1 MDKRVCVICAHK
13 DYLNYLSFAV
23 ESFEDQT
30 YKNCH
35 LCVIDDG
42 SSGNITDVSPTI
54 FKEGEIEFVGSIG
67 DYTVLGGPKKT
78 LIYLG
83 KNVGPSKAR
92 NIGIEY
98 MLDKSDLF
106 LILDADDQMLSN
118 KVEVLVKEIE
128 KDINNI
134 GVVYADYFIIDEET
148 QVIKQ
153 EFKKPYDKAIL
164 DYECIVHSG
173 SLINKL
179 AIEKCGLYDET
190 LRTCE
195 DYNLW
200 RRISKK
206 FIIKHVPEFLT
217 IVLNHKNN
225 STFSVPAEIWQE
237 NFKRAISDE
246 R

>member
-13 DYLNYLSFAV
+13 DYLNYLPFAV

-42 SSGNITDVSPTI
+42 SSGNITDISPTI

-67 DYTVLGGPKKT
+67 DYTVLSGPKKT

-98 MLDKSDLF
+98 MLDRSDLF

-134 GVVYADYFIIDEET
+134 GVVYADYFIIDEDT
-148 QVIKQ
+148 KVIKQ
-153 EFKKPYDKAIL
+153 EFKKPYDKAVL

-179 AIEKCGLYDET
+179 ALEK
-190 LRTCE
+190 
-195 DYNLW
+195 
-200 RRISKK
+200 
-206 FIIKHVPEFLT
+206 
-217 IVLNHKNN
+217 
-225 STFSVPAEIWQE
+225 
-237 NFKRAISDE
+237 
-246 R
+246 